1 MFPESCHCS
10 VSVFSG
16 KKHKWEK
23 WWCGIWVIKHQRI
36 YSSQQHYK
44 HFDIEKVLQHI
55 YMFPS
60 SRNSVVTWE
69 KTSFKLSAQQE
80 MHLRPCMSLTGELTG
95 DCSMLGALE
104 ERNRLVDCFSPQRS
118 DITITIIGTTRGQ
131 VKPGCS
137 ELCDC
142 GSARLQGPL
151 SAGKYCRGSIYISR
165 ANSGDGSSLQEL
177 ADADDSNPW

>member
-23 WWCGIWVIKHQRI
+23 WWCEIWVIKHQRI

-60 SRNSVVTWE
+60 SSNSVVTWE

-104 ERNRLVDCFSPQRS
+104 ERNRLVDCFSPQHS
-118 DITITIIGTTRGQ
+118 DITINGDYER
-131 VKPGCS
+131 PGK
-137 ELCDC
+137 
-142 GSARLQGPL
+142 ARLLRTLWLWQCQAPGASLCWKILQGIN
-151 SAGKYCRGSIYISR
+151 IYQQ
-165 ANSGDGSSLQEL
+165 G
-177 ADADDSNPW
+177 

>member
-23 WWCGIWVIKHQRI
+23 WWCEIWGIKHQRI

-104 ERNRLVDCFSPQRS
+104 ERNRLVDCFSPQHS
-118 DITITIIGTTRGQ
+118 DITINGDYER
-131 VKPGCS
+131 PGK
-137 ELCDC
+137 
-142 GSARLQGPL
+142 ARLLRTLWLWQCQAPGASLCWKILQGIN
-151 SAGKYCRGSIYISR
+151 IYQQ
-165 ANSGDGSSLQEL
+165 G
-177 ADADDSNPW
+177 